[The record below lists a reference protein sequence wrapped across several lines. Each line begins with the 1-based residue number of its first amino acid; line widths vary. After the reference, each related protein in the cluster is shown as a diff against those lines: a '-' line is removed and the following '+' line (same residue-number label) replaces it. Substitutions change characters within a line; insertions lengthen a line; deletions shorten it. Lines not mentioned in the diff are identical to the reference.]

1 MGRKSWIQI
10 NGKLIPKDEYYG
22 NNSRADLPHIL
33 PDIEP
38 FKSPI
43 TGEVIRGRGHLRQ
56 HMKEHGVTNIGD
68 YSADYFQKKQIERS
82 RQITGQTKEARAER
96 IALLKQAMER

>member
-1 MGRKSWIQI
+1 MAKHSWIQI
-10 NGKLIPKDEYYG
+10 DGKLIPKDEYYG
-22 NNSRADLPHIL
+22 NNVRAQTAHIQ

-68 YSADYFQKKQIERS
+68 YSNEYFQKKHIERS
-82 RQITGQTKEARAER
+82 RTITGQTKEARAER

>member
-1 MGRKSWIQI
+1 MTRKSWVYV
-10 NGKLIPKDEYYG
+10 NGKAYEKGTEPQLGGEKAKYQI
-22 NNSRADLPHIL
+22 I

-68 YSADYFQKKQIERS
+68 YSQEYFDRKQVERS
-82 RQITGQTKEARAER
+82 LEMRGQTKKARAER
-96 IALLKQAMER
+96 IELIKQAMER